1 MRGQGSV
8 SHRGV
13 RPRQHVPASASLLF
27 AAPVSHTTLNGK
39 ARLSIKRFWKAGN
52 SLGLKSSARPLIIS
66 EFKHIP
72 TYDTDTHKSESKSC
86 VHDALKRY
94 PCGNKSPHNP
104 SRMLSSTVLND
115 MCACVRQLL
124 LGSPTGAQRFSW
136 AWVIHWEA
144 VPRNAQSW
152 AFEQM
157 SQGHGHRELDHFNNQ
172 I

>member
-1 MRGQGSV
+1 M
-8 SHRGV
+8 

-52 SLGLKSSARPLIIS
+52 SLGLKSSACPLIIS

-94 PCGNKSPHNP
+94 PCGNKRPHIP
-104 SRMLSSTVLND
+104 SRTLSSTVLND
-115 MCACVRQLL
+115 MCVCVCVCAPVTAGKPHWSTKVLL
-124 LGSPTGAQRFSW
+124 SLSNPLGGRSMQCPKLG
-136 AWVIHWEA
+136 
-144 VPRNAQSW
+144 
-152 AFEQM
+152 
-157 SQGHGHRELDHFNNQ
+157 L
-172 I
+172 